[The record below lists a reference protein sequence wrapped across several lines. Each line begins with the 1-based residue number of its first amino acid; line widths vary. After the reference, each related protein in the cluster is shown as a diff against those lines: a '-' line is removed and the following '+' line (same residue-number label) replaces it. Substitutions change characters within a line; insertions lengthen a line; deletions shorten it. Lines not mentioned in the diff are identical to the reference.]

1 MGEKNQ
7 NMRNCTFTHVCSVQW
22 FKLHCNKR
30 CTFSICG
37 LEKFDFVVLSSAYK
51 SLTRF
56 ALRQKFHVD
65 SIVFLNR
72 CKVFSRYVTLLENKL

>member
-1 MGEKNQ
+1 MY
-7 NMRNCTFTHVCSVQW
+7 VV
-22 FKLHCNKR
+22 
-30 CTFSICG
+30 FSGLNYIAITVVLIICG

-56 ALRQKFHVD
+56 ALRQKFHVN

-72 CKVFSRYVTLLENKL
+72 CKVFSRHVHIENKL

>member
-1 MGEKNQ
+1 MYVVFSGLNYVAI
-7 NMRNCTFTHVCSVQW
+7 TVG
-22 FKLHCNKR
+22 

-72 CKVFSRYVTLLENKL
+72 CKVFSRHVTLLENKL